1 MMNKITRNDFTQEIA
16 ATIRA
21 AKSGV
26 GLSKLLKR
34 YHERDVAKALSLL
47 TETERERVLRLM
59 DVPALTAVFPYLDD
73 AAGCLAA
80 LTAQDL
86 VELVDDAMGDD
97 YAKLGGLTSKE
108 DLRESVFVSMKKRLP
123 WLIVLLFLG
132 MGVSSVVGVF
142 ESVVAV
148 LPIVICFQSLVLVFL
163 IDVFRI

>member
-21 AKSGV
+21 AKSGA

-59 DVPALTAVFPYLDD
+59 DVTALTAVFPYLDD

-80 LTAQDL
+80 LPEARTAEVLSGMDTADALDILQ
-86 VELVDDAMGDD
+86 ELPEEERQRLAAHLAPDARADVRRLL
-97 YAKLGGLTSKE
+97 AF
-108 DLRESVFVSMKKRLP
+108 RE
-123 WLIVLLFLG
+123 
-132 MGVSSVVGVF
+132 
-142 ESVVAV
+142 
-148 LPIVICFQSLVLVFL
+148 
-163 IDVFRI
+163 

>member
-59 DVPALTAVFPYLDD
+59 DVTALTAVFPYLDD
-73 AAGCLAA
+73 AAGCLA
-80 LTAQDL
+80 
-86 VELVDDAMGDD
+86 
-97 YAKLGGLTSKE
+97 
-108 DLRESVFVSMKKRLP
+108 
-123 WLIVLLFLG
+123 
-132 MGVSSVVGVF
+132 
-142 ESVVAV
+142 V
-148 LPIVICFQSLVLVFL
+148 LPEARTAEVLSGMDTADAL
-163 IDVFRI
+163 DILQELPEE